1 MKEMAH
7 HGEAE
12 VVVEAE
18 EEDGVGAEEPMK
30 RQILSTMEDLM
41 VVGSAAV
48 VGDVVVVVA
57 STVVEAESKMLV
69 ALTSLMLMGPY
80 EIREMAFL
88 RICHTQ
94 IAAEE
99 GAEVEV
105 RVEVRGEGF
114 ALTGLVKTNLR
125 QELRS
130 SPLLE

>member
-1 MKEMAH
+1 
-7 HGEAE
+7 
-12 VVVEAE
+12 
-18 EEDGVGAEEPMK
+18 
-30 RQILSTMEDLM
+30 M